1 MKIPRHC
8 RIEMAAADSEPGDT
22 GCRKS
27 ISEPMCFDRGGDR
40 KPVVVATDS
49 KVMAVVEVE
58 CLDTDTVQGQIPGRA
73 LAAGRRLRAAADIK
87 GTTTSAPVELALR
100 KDAVVTE
107 NGDAYVRSP
116 DHTYPKWEAAMPG
129 PDEPGVSVA
138 VDTRL
143 LRRLSQAL
151 GDDVLRLKICGSN
164 KPIQATTSVA
174 GRTGVVMPVADKNRG
189 PDRFICGGD
198 VDAVASALSLAAMEL
213 EKCGGSESAI
223 AEIRGVRD
231 RVLGVL

>member
-8 RIEMAAADSEPGDT
+8 RIELAVADSEPGDT
-22 GCRKS
+22 GCRKH
-27 ISEPMCFDRGGDR
+27 IAEPMCFDRGGDR
-40 KPVVVATDS
+40 KPVVVATDG
-49 KVMAVVEVE
+49 KIMAVVEVE
-58 CLDTDTVQGQIPGRA
+58 RGDGDVVQGQIPKRA
-73 LAAGRRLRAAADIK
+73 LAAGRKLRAAADIE
-87 GTTTSAPVELALR
+87 GTTASKPVELALR

-151 GDDVLRLKICGSN
+151 GDDVLKLKVCGSN
-164 KPIQATTSVA
+164 KPILATTSVA
-174 GRTGVVMPVADKNRG
+174 GRTGVVMPVADRDSG
-189 PDRFICGGD
+189 SDRFICGRD
-198 VDAVASALSLAAMEL
+198 ADAVASALSLSVMEL
-213 EKCGGSESAI
+213 EKCGGSESVV
-223 AEIRGVRD
+223 AEIRGVRE
-231 RVLGVL
+231 RVL